1 MNRDLK
7 AEGARWM
14 RQADQDL
21 DDARYLREGGRHNTA
36 CFMSKQAGEKA
47 VKAFLYH
54 SGAEDVWGHAL
65 ADLCEDAKLFSGMF
79 EVIRSLAIALDKYED
94 MTRYPHYLPGGIPSE
109 TYDEVDSERAIFVA
123 DEVIKFVKDQMI

>member
-109 TYDEVDSERAIFVA
+109 VYDEVDSERAIFVA

>member
-36 CFMSKQAGEKA
+36 CFMSKQAGGE
-47 VKAFLYH
+47 
-54 SGAEDVWGHAL
+54 
-65 ADLCEDAKLFSGMF
+65 
-79 EVIRSLAIALDKYED
+79 
-94 MTRYPHYLPGGIPSE
+94 GGQGFPVPLRGRGRMGPRIGRP
-109 TYDEVDSERAIFVA
+109 V
-123 DEVIKFVKDQMI
+123 